1 MMREILFRGKR
12 CDNGEWVQGFSDWVK
27 QPNPKR
33 FKQFGLQKWW
43 RRGQDWTDGEG
54 EEMLPL

>member
-1 MMREILFRGKR
+1 M
-12 CDNGEWVQGFSDWVK
+12 QGFSEWEK

-43 RRGQDWTDGEG
+43 RKNGWASENGD
-54 EEMLPL
+54 EMLPL